1 MNERQPPKPLND
13 LEARISQAKQA
24 EQTRYGKSGSSGT
37 GSHHGSNKGSESQQ
51 PGIGQALRIG
61 LEMVSAV
68 AVGALIGWALDQW
81 LDTKPWLLLVF
92 IFLGTAAGMLNVY
105 RFASG
110 FGYAAGY
117 QKSEQDTEQ
126 NQEQDQDKGKD

>member
-1 MNERQPPKPLND
+1 MSDQQPPEKLND

-24 EQTRYGKSGSSGT
+24 EQKRYGPSGKNAGKNE
-37 GSHHGSNKGSESQQ
+37 SNQQ
-51 PGIGQALRIG
+51 AGIGQAMRMG

-81 LDTKPWLLLVF
+81 LDTKPWLLLLF

-105 RFASG
+105 RLANG
-110 FGYAAGY
+110 FGYAVGY
-117 QKSEQDTEQ
+117 QKTD
-126 NQEQDQDKGKD
+126 QDQDKDQAKIKGKTNRGRSP

>member
-1 MNERQPPKPLND
+1 MSDQQPPEKLND
-13 LEARISQAKQA
+13 LEARISQAKRA
-24 EQTRYGKSGSSGT
+24 EQKRYGQTSKNDS
-37 GSHHGSNKGSESQQ
+37 SQQ
-51 PGIGQALRIG
+51 SGIGQALRMG

-105 RFASG
+105 RLANG
-110 FGYAAGY
+110 FGYAVGY
-117 QKSEQDTEQ
+117 QKTD
-126 NQEQDQDKGKD
+126 QDQDTVKDSDNHKGKE